1 VRRPAFL
8 ACLDVVMLRCDLA
21 PTPIHG
27 DYAERGDKV
36 D

>member
-1 VRRPAFL
+1 VRQAAFL
-8 ACLDVVMLRCDLA
+8 ACLDVAMPRCELA

>member
-1 VRRPAFL
+1 MP
-8 ACLDVVMLRCDLA
+8 MPRCELV